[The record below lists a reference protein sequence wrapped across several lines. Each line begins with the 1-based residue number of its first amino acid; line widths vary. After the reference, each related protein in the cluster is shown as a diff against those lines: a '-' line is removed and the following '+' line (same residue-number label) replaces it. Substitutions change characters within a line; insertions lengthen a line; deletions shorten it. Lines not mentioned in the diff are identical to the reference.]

1 MAIEK
6 TYLLGKN
13 ITLGCGFDLQAK
25 APLDSRQT
33 VPEYAGL
40 QALIDGNAAYE
51 GMIVYD
57 EETKKTYQAQLV
69 DGVLAFREFGINEA
83 ELKDL
88 IASETTAAMEF
99 KGVAAALPEAGAKG
113 DMYKVSA
120 AFDVAEDD
128 DAQAEGFSA
137 KVGDIIVCNG
147 EGKWF
152 LIPSGDD
159 IEDTWRPV
167 TDVNNDAALT
177 FAAGDKIDV
186 AVAANGTVTYSHEA
200 IDAPVD
206 VTAEGDEKTR
216 TYITAVETDGFGHI
230 TGYKTATE
238 NVEDT
243 NTTYAFEGQ
252 SEEATSVYFQVT
264 SSEEGATAE
273 VVYLDAYSK
282 NEADAEL
289 AKKLDKSVYE
299 AYIAGKAMSDEEL
312 KQYAD
317 DQVEE
322 AKVFMVELDG
332 ETGKASATFDEIAA
346 VLYDGREVG
355 VEVDGAVLRISY
367 IDSETDVMHFSGVV
381 AIGNSYGLA
390 SATVDA
396 DGTYKLKLTEL
407 ADKEYVDDSK
417 TIIIAIDAEAMET
430 QTVSMTAS
438 EIIEAMQSGHDVI
451 LCTIAGV
458 YRVCGTTWA
467 GDTVFFRNIYMY
479 DDAGNATPELAEIR
493 IDNNG
498 KWTSRSIKL
507 AEEADI
513 EAIEDRVEVL
523 EAYKTSNDEALAGV
537 KATAEAADDKAA
549 QAQNEVDALE
559 NYVGTFVHDTAKSVV
574 EYINAK
580 TDGIATSGNLETLAG
595 RVTAVEG
602 AVATKAEQSVLEAA
616 VEALEGA
623 DSAQVKRIEAIEA
636 KFGDG
641 EGNVES
647 QIAAAV
653 GAEKSR
659 AEGAEAG
666 LQAAINAINNADTG
680 ILKQAKNYADG
691 KDGAIANAQKAGDD
705 AMAEAQKKVASVAAA
720 DASVTVGGTSTA
732 PTVAAKLSA
741 DADNALT
748 LAEDGLKVVIPAAAE
763 YSIVKAADSGDY
775 AAVYNLTKDGTIVGA
790 SINIPKD
797 LVVKS
802 GKVENGNIVLVLNDE
817 ANTEITIPA
826 TSLIEYVTSG
836 SAAGDM
842 VVVNVSDDHKVTASI
857 TDGAITLAKL
867 HVDVQTAIG
876 KAHSHEN
883 ADVLSGISAD
893 DIVAWDAAE
902 QNAKDYADEQF
913 AKAKTVVVSVTENNG
928 DMTGTASMTSAEIAA
943 AVQNGNDVSFIIGD
957 YGLRLT
963 KIVSNIAYFG
973 TNVNFTNVTNDF
985 LAGEF
990 IYFEVAVD
998 ADGKYTVDMVSIATS
1013 KDVNEKI
1020 GEVSE
1025 GKTVVEMISDAQ
1037 DAAEGHADGLNS
1049 AMNARVEALEAID
1062 HEHSN
1067 ADVLNGISAE
1077 KVAAWDTAEGKVD
1090 TGDQNVSEYVAAAIE
1105 GAKADA
1111 ANKDAVVLAE
1121 AQKGIAAVEAEV
1133 AKKANDADLAAV
1145 AKSGLID
1152 DLSIGE
1158 GTVLI
1163 FDCGGAE

>member
-25 APLDSRQT
+25 APLDSRQI

-69 DGVLAFREFGINEA
+69 DGVLTFREFGINEA

-99 KGVAAALPEAGAKG
+99 KGVASALPEAGAKG

-120 AFDVAEDD
+120 AFDVAEGG

-186 AVAANGTVTYSHEA
+186 AVATNGTVTYSHEA

-317 DQVEE
+317 EA
-322 AKVFMVELDG
+322 AKVFVVELDD
-332 ETGKASATFDEIAA
+332 ETGKASSAAMEIFVADA
-346 VLYDGREVG
+346 LGKEVF
-355 VEVDGAVLRISY
+355 VRHENVTIRL
-367 IDSETDVMHFSGVV
+367 SEMDTNANIAYFSGAIVYNGVNVLVNVSV
-381 AIGNSYGLA
+381 A
-390 SATVDA
+390 A
-396 DGTYKLKLTEL
+396 DFTYTIDYVEL
-407 ADKEYVDDSK
+407 ADKDYVDASK
-417 TIIIAIDAEAMET
+417 TLFIAMDAEAVASGVLPMTGAEIKEAWAAGRDVVLVTLTGLFRLNNCTWSGET
-430 QTVSMTAS
+430 LIFTAVGNAADLGDPIMDYS
-438 EIIEAMQSGHDVI
+438 EI
-451 LCTIAGV
+451 
-458 YRVCGTTWA
+458 RVDMEGKF
-467 GDTVFFRNIYMY
+467 TVEDI
-479 DDAGNATPELAEIR
+479 ELATKAVV
-493 IDNNG
+493 D
-498 KWTSRSIKL
+498 
-507 AEEADI
+507 
-513 EAIEDRVEVL
+513 AIEDRVEVL

-537 KATAEAADDKAA
+537 KATAEAAATKAEFDEEVARAKAAEEANAAAAKAADDKAA
-549 QAQNEVDALE
+549 QAQNEVDVLE
-559 NYVGTFVHDTAKSVV
+559 AYVGTFVHDTAKSVV

-580 TDGIATSGNLETLAG
+580 TDGVATSGNLEALG
-595 RVTAVEG
+595 SRVSAIEG
-602 AVATKAEQSVLEAA
+602 AIATKAEQTALDEA
-616 VEALEGA
+616 VEALENA
-623 DSAQVKRIEAIEA
+623 DSAQEERIAALED

-641 EGNVES
+641 DGSVEDM
-647 QIAAAV
+647 IADAQKAA
-653 GAEKSR
+653 E
-659 AEGAEAG
+659 
-666 LQAAINAINNADTG
+666 D
-680 ILKQAKNYADG
+680 YADG
-691 KDGAIANAQKAGDD
+691 LNTAMNTRVEALEAIDHEHANKAELD
-705 AMAEAQKKVASVAAA
+705 
-720 DASVTVGGTSTA
+720 
-732 PTVAAKLSA
+732 L
-741 DADNALT
+741 
-748 LAEDGLKVVIPAAAE
+748 
-763 YSIVKAADSGDY
+763 IVSGDK
-775 AAVYNLTKDGTIVGA
+775 AKW
-790 SINIPKD
+790 
-797 LVVKS
+797 
-802 GKVENGNIVLVLNDE
+802 DE
-817 ANTEITIPA
+817 AA
-826 TSLIEYVTSG
+826 
-836 SAAGDM
+836 
-842 VVVNVSDDHKVTASI
+842 
-857 TDGAITLAKL
+857 
-867 HVDVQTAIG
+867 G
-876 KAHSHEN
+876 KAHEHAN
-883 ADVLSGISAD
+883 AEVLNGISAEK
-893 DIVAWDAAE
+893 VSAWDSAE

-913 AKAKTVVVSVTENNG
+913 AKAKSVVVTVAKDNG
-928 DMTGTASMTSAEIAA
+928 DGTGTASMTSAEIAA
-943 AVQNGNDVSFIIGD
+943 AVQNGNDVGFMFND

-963 KIVSNIAYFG
+963 RIVDNIAYFG
-973 TNVNFTNVTNDF
+973 ANINFTDATNDIF
-985 LAGEF
+985 AGAF
-990 IYFEVAVD
+990 IYLEVAVD
-998 ADGKYTVDMVSIATS
+998 ADGKYTTDMVGIATS
-1013 KDVNEKI
+1013 KDVNEMI

-1025 GKTVVEMISDAQ
+1025 GKTVVEMIFDAQ

-1077 KVAAWDTAEGKVD
+1077 KVEAWDAAVQLADIAVGSANGTISVKGTDVAVKGLGSAAFTEASAYDAAGAAE
-1090 TGDQNVSEYVAAAIE
+1090 AAEAN
-1105 GAKADA
+1105 AKADA
-1111 ANKDAVVLAE
+1111 SNKDAVVLAE
-1121 AQKGIAAVEAEV
+1121 AQKGIAQSLTDANAYTDAAFAKFVEIGEAEIN
-1133 AKKANDADLAAV
+1133 ALFA
-1145 AKSGLID
+1145 
-1152 DLSIGE
+1152 
-1158 GTVLI
+1158 
-1163 FDCGGAE
+1163 